1 MVITTDMDDFIHN
14 TTINNMKLLK
24 NVQLWQ
30 FSISKGNSYNYK
42 KEKEKMEQGEAG
54 LWSKP
59 NCYEKYK
66 DKTNILLVTDTEYT
80 DVLMFEESILT
91 GRPWWD
97 NCNSILGTINILIIG
112 RLKYGK
118 GVMAT
123 MCNYKRFSIGNKF
136 QPIKKVS
143 YNSFLINLKYLTMTT
158 EDLYVKNVYNKIA
171 EEFSDTRYR
180 PWSCVEDFLG
190 NVEPGKKIG
199 DIGCGNGKNMLYR
212 KDCDNYGCDFSEGL
226 VDICKKR
233 GLDVKYGDV
242 LDTPF
247 PEDYFD
253 YTICIAVI
261 HHLSTVEKRKKAIS
275 ELIRVTKKGGKIL
288 VLVWALEQPEDS
300 RRKFDKQENF
310 VEWKDKTGKLMGERY
325 YYVFKRDELESLI
338 DNNVKVAKSFYELG
352 NWGIILEK
360 V

>member
-1 MVITTDMDDFIHN
+1 MDDFIN
-14 TTINNMKLLK
+14 TMTINNMRNLR

-42 KEKEKMEQGEAG
+42 KEIERMEKGDVG

-66 DKTNILLVTDTEYT
+66 DKTNLLLITDNKYT
-80 DVLMFEESILT
+80 DVLMFEESKLR
-91 GRPWWD
+91 GRSWWD
-97 NCNSILGTINILIIG
+97 DSSSSLGTINVVIIG

-118 GVMAT
+118 DNMAT
-123 MCNYKRFSIGNKF
+123 ICDYKRFSIGNKF
-136 QPIKKVS
+136 QPIKKVT
-143 YNSFLINLKYLTMTT
+143 YDRFIENLSTFENRT

-190 NVEPGKKIG
+190 KVEPQKKIG

-212 KDCDNYGCDFSEGL
+212 KDCDNYGCDFSENL
-226 VDICKKR
+226 VKICNNR
-233 GLDVKYGDV
+233 GLNVKYGDV
-242 LDTPF
+242 LNIPF
-247 PEDYFD
+247 SENSFD

-261 HHLSTVEKRKKAIS
+261 HHLSTTEKRKKSID

-288 VLVWALEQPEDS
+288 VLVWALEQPEES
-300 RRKFDKQENF
+300 RRKFSKQENL
-310 VEWKDKTGKLMGERY
+310 VDWKDKKGNLLGERY
-325 YYVFKRDELESLI
+325 YYVFKKDELESLI
-338 DNNVKVAKSFYELG
+338 DQNVKIEKSFYELG